1 MYSYFALVGTLSIDR
16 LQMMLNM
23 FFELVPFAAIFKHAN
38 FSLDETVLNNLNCNT
53 QYEIFPSFVGDFR
66 LLRIFS
72 SYFYDLLF
80 YLANQ

>member
-1 MYSYFALVGTLSIDR
+1 MYSYFALVGTYNLSIDR

-72 SYFYDLLF
+72 S
-80 YLANQ
+80 